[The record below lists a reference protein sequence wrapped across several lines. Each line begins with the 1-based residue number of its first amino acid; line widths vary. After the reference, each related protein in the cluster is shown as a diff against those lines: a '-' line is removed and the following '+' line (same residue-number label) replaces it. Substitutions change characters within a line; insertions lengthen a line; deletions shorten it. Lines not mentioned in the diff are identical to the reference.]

1 MERRPYFLECSKIG
15 LQNNLNGLFAPG
27 NLGRFGKC
35 LAMIGLR
42 HLRVESFP
50 LAVGKEPTQK
60 ALPCCIAAHQLR
72 TSRRIG
78 FGMEINRSCHNC
90 PFETKPVDYQNAEI
104 CPNIFHV
111 GLK

>member
-1 MERRPYFLECSKIG
+1 MERGSYFLECSKIG
-15 LQNNLNGLFAPG
+15 LQNNLNGLLTPG
-27 NLGRFGKC
+27 NLGRLGKC
-35 LAMIGLR
+35 LAVIGLR

-60 ALPCCIAAHQLR
+60 ALPCGIAAHQLR

-90 PFETKPVDYQNAEI
+90 TLETKSVYYQNVEFCLTFSTLA
-104 CPNIFHV
+104 
-111 GLK
+111 